1 MLSRERIVVGDAAA
15 EAAGVLPG
23 MRLSGAWALLPALQV
38 QPRDLARE
46 AAARQGLACRLG
58 EFSPEI
64 CLVGEQSIL
73 IEIAASLRLFGGLET
88 LCGQMVAAVVAQ
100 GFSLNSALAPTPLGA
115 LWLAQAVPGSRCT
128 DAASLQAA
136 IATLPVAILDLPTRE
151 LARLTAFGAT
161 TLGDVLHLPQAG
173 LTRRLGTGVVA
184 QLARALGE
192 VPDPLPRFV
201 FPERFAQRL
210 ELPGRVEH
218 AQALAFAGHRLLET
232 MAGWLAARQ
241 AGIHACT
248 LLLEHERGAQAR
260 PPTPLNLGFSGL
272 SRDLERMTR
281 VLGERLHS
289 LQLPAAVE
297 ALQLLADDPQPLAGR
312 AGSLFA
318 GGAAAPG
325 ERNEAIAA
333 LVERLQARLG
343 AAAVHG
349 LRLYAEHRP
358 ELASQPCPALQA
370 PPRSPT
376 AAPTGPRPL
385 WLLPKV
391 QPIAERDGRPHRG
404 GPLQLLAGPERIESG
419 WWDEGES
426 TDETAA
432 LGDVRRDY
440 FIAHAPGGEWLWV
453 FRNTEGWFLH
463 GVFA

>member
-1 MLSRERIVVGDAAA
+1 MVSRERIVVGDTEA
-15 EAAGVLPG
+15 EAAGVVPG
-23 MRLSGAWALLPALQV
+23 MRLSGAWALLPTLQV
-38 QPRDLARE
+38 QPRDLDCE
-46 AAARQGLACRLG
+46 AAARQRLACRLG

-64 CLVGEQSIL
+64 CLRGEQSIL
-73 IEIAASLRLFGGLET
+73 IEIAASLRLFGGLEA
-88 LCGQMVAAVVAQ
+88 LRGKMLAAVSAQ
-100 GFSLNSALAPTPLGA
+100 GFSLHSALAPTPLGA
-115 LWLAQAVPGSRCT
+115 LWLAEAAPNTRCIDT
-128 DAASLQAA
+128 ASLRTA
-136 IATLPVAILDLPTRE
+136 IAALPIAILDLPARE
-151 LARLTAFGAT
+151 LARLSAFGTT
-161 TLGDVLHLPQAG
+161 TLGEVLRLPQAG
-173 LTRRLGTGVVA
+173 LARRLGTGVVS

-218 AQALAFAGHRLLET
+218 AQALAFAGRRLLEA
-232 MAGWLAARQ
+232 MVGWLAAHQ
-241 AGIHACT
+241 AGILACT
-248 LLLEHERGAQAR
+248 LLLEHERGTQAR
-260 PPTPLNLGFSGL
+260 PPTTLILGFSNL

-297 ALQLLADDPQPLAGR
+297 ALQLIANDPQPLAGR
-312 AGSLFA
+312 AASLFA
-318 GGAAAPG
+318 GGSAATPG

-349 LRLYAEHRP
+349 LRLHAEHRP
-358 ELASQPCPALQA
+358 ELASQPCPVLPA
-370 PPRSPT
+370 PPHTPT
-376 AAPTGPRPL
+376 PNGPRPL

-391 QPIAERDGRPHRG
+391 QPITERDGRPQRG

-419 WWDEGES
+419 WWDEDES
-426 TDETAA
+426 TDKTAA